1 MNQKM
6 AGMYGRGWAFPPDF
20 DIEQGAQMVMDID
33 DIQQS
38 LRILFSTQLNERIM
52 RPTYGCDL
60 HSAIFENINDDLF
73 ASIRTNITDSV
84 LRYEQRVSLES
95 IKIER
100 DRDEPGCLH
109 IQVACRIRG
118 TEAVMRLAGQL
129 DVGGDRGG
137 VFI

>member
-20 DIEQGAQMVMDID
+20 DTEQGAQMVMDVE
-33 DIQQS
+33 DIRQS
-38 LRILFSTQLNERIM
+38 LRILFSTQINERIM

-60 HSAIFENINDDLF
+60 QSAIFENINDDLLV
-73 ASIRTNITDSV
+73 SIRTNITDSI

-95 IKIER
+95 LDIER
-100 DRDEPGCLH
+100 DRSNPGYLN

-118 TEAVMRLAGQL
+118 TDAVMRLAGQL
-129 DVGGDRGG
+129 DVGEGRGG

>member
-6 AGMYGRGWAFPPDF
+6 VGMYGRGWAFPPDF
-20 DIEQGAQMVMDID
+20 DVEQGAHMAVDTEDIR
-33 DIQQS
+33 QS

-60 HSAIFENINDDLF
+60 HSAIFENINDDLL
-73 ASIRTNITDSV
+73 ASIRTNITDSI
-84 LRYEQRVSLES
+84 LRYEQRVSLEK
-95 IKIER
+95 INIER
-100 DRDEPGCLH
+100 DRNCPGCLH

-118 TEAVMRLAGQL
+118 TDAVMRLAGQL
-129 DVGGDRGG
+129 DVGEDRGG